1 MGSAPV
7 CQRKLCCGKR
17 AALPVYNK
25 HKEKKNTICCN
36 NGVRLAV
43 MSLSKKCLCL
53 WTIGLIAAPSPFYNN
68 IKINESWIM
77 CEYAHLSESRKKGF
91 PDRIW
96 ALYSLF
102 SSICF
107 NLENEPRYL
116 CSQLHCRLPVLES
129 VKHVEKIGLNCFV
142 DILQLAVSCHMLR
155 YMLRRIMVYTRIHHS
170 TRRMSVREICHWWYR

>member
-1 MGSAPV
+1 
-7 CQRKLCCGKR
+7 
-17 AALPVYNK
+17 
-25 HKEKKNTICCN
+25 
-36 NGVRLAV
+36 
-43 MSLSKKCLCL
+43 MSLSKKVFMSLNYRSDSCSFAILQQYQNKRKL
-53 WTIGLIAAPSPFYNN
+53 NNMWIRSPVR
-68 IKINESWIM
+68 IP
-77 CEYAHLSESRKKGF
+77 ARKKGF

-129 VKHVEKIGLNCFV
+129 VKHVEKFGLNCFV

-155 YMLRRIMVYTRIHHS
+155 YMLRHIMVYTRIHHS